1 MPSYSELR
9 CSDADRER
17 VVRFL
22 REQHGVGRLDHDE
35 LDERVGQAYA
45 AKTIGDLERLMTD
58 LPRPQ
63 MHAAP
68 RPPRAVPYRRRQGP
82 PPALVPLAIAGA
94 VLVGAPMLVG
104 LALGLLVMVGALIF
118 AAAAA
123 LAPVILVALLVI
135 GMLRR
140 RRPVHHW
147 HPRY

>member
-35 LDERVGQAYA
+35 LDERVGKAYA
-45 AKTIGDLERLMTD
+45 AKTIGDLERLMVD

-63 MHAAP
+63 TVQSYAP
-68 RPPRAVPYRRRQGP
+68 RPVRYRRQGP
-82 PPALVPLAIAGA
+82 PPFVVPLAILGA
-94 VLVGAPMLVG
+94 VMFGGPMVIG
-104 LALGLLVMVGALIF
+104 LALGIVVLAGALIF
-118 AAAAA
+118 AAGAV
-123 LAPVILVALLVI
+123 LAPVILVALLLI

-140 RRPVHHW
+140 RRPVHW